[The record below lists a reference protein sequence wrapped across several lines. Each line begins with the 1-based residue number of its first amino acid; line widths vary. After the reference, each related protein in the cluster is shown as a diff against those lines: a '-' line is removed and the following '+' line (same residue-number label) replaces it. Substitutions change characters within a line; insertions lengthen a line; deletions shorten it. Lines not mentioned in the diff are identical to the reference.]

1 MKTAVVLHG
10 WASNPAHWSQVIKG
24 LKDNGF
30 KVLKPD
36 LPGFTVPISKPYN
49 TQDYVD
55 WLKNYLR
62 GKGKVVLIGQSF
74 GGQIAIQFTAQN
86 PLMVERLVL
95 IGSAGIRRELNLKKQ
110 IFWLLAKMGK
120 ILTALPL
127 AKKILYKLAREW
139 DYAKASP
146 LMKETLRL
154 IVKDDQQTNLRKVL
168 TPTLLLWGS
177 RDRYTPINQGQLMH
191 RLIKGSTLKV
201 FDGEGHGLH
210 FTRATDL
217 VKAITEFTHG

>member
-1 MKTAVVLHG
+1 MLHG
-10 WASNPAHWSQVIKG
+10 WASHPINWTNFVKR
-24 LKDNGF
+24 LKAAGF
-30 KVLKPD
+30 KVLMPA
-36 LPGFTVPISKPYN
+36 LPGFTTKISHPYN

-55 WLKNYLR
+55 WFDGYLKDKNLD
-62 GKGKVVLIGQSF
+62 KIILIGQSF
-74 GGQIAIQFTAQN
+74 GGQIAIQFASQN
-86 PLMVERLVL
+86 PQKLERLVL
-95 IGSAGIRRELNLKKQ
+95 IGAAGIRNQFNLKKNL
-110 IFWLLAKMGK
+110 FWFLAKAGK
-120 ILTALPL
+120 LVTSSPFF
-127 AKKILYKLAREW
+127 KKLLYRLAREW